1 MVACAAA
8 NVTSGIASL
17 LAVGTAPFVCIMDSL
32 TVSEQNAPC
41 GAYVTSTLGSVI
53 MTAPILVFDS
63 GVGGLSVLAHVR
75 AQLPAHPFVFA
86 CDNAALPYGTKPINW
101 LRERIVSVCQAAVHE
116 TGACAL
122 VVACNTAS
130 TVALDDLRQAL
141 DIPVIGTVPAVKPA
155 AEQSQS
161 GVIGVLATTTTIN
174 GAYLQRLIQQFAA
187 QCEVV
192 NIAAD
197 ALVGQAERKLRGEVL
212 DDAVLEA
219 MLAPLWAHPLLDT
232 VVLGC
237 THFPLVKEECERI
250 ARAHGRSAI
259 RWLDSGAA
267 IARRT
272 ADVLKGRAI
281 EGGDAAASDVASENY
296 SLATAPERPG
306 LEQALAGMG
315 VPPARRLMVEL
326 VANA

>member
-1 MVACAAA
+1 
-8 NVTSGIASL
+8 
-17 LAVGTAPFVCIMDSL
+17 
-32 TVSEQNAPC
+32 
-41 GAYVTSTLGSVI
+41 

-63 GVGGLSVLAHVR
+63 GVGGLSVLAHLR
-75 AQLPAHPFVFA
+75 SQLPDHPFVFA
-86 CDNAALPYGTKPINW
+86 CDNAALPYGTKPVAW
-101 LRERIVSVCQAAVHE
+101 LRQRIVAVCQSAVRE

-141 DIPVIGTVPAVKPA
+141 AVPVIGTVPAIKPA
-155 AEQSQS
+155 AEQSQR

-174 GAYLQRLIQQFAA
+174 GAYLQRLVQQFAS
-187 QCEVV
+187 QCDVV

-197 ALVGQAERKLRGEVL
+197 ALVGQAERKMRGDAL
-212 DDAVLEA
+212 DDAVLEDL
-219 MLAPLWAHPLLDT
+219 LAPLWARPLLDI

-250 ARAHGRSAI
+250 ARAHGRGEI

-272 ADVLKGRAI
+272 ANI
-281 EGGDAAASDVASENY
+281 VASMPPSKDGLLAADAHY
-296 SLATAPERPG
+296 SLATAPDAPG
-306 LEQALAGMG
+306 LEQALAGMN
-315 VPPARRLMVEL
+315 VPPARCLMVEMP
-326 VANA
+326 ANA

>member
-1 MVACAAA
+1 
-8 NVTSGIASL
+8 
-17 LAVGTAPFVCIMDSL
+17 MDSL
-32 TVSEQNAPC
+32 TTYEQNASL
-41 GAYVTSTLGSVI
+41 GAARSPLFLAMSS

-63 GVGGLSVLAHVR
+63 GVGGLSVLAHLR
-75 AQLPAHPFVFA
+75 AQLPTHPFVFA
-86 CDNAALPYGTKPINW
+86 CDNAALPYGTKSVAW
-101 LRERIVSVCQAAVHE
+101 LRERIVMVCQAAVWE
-116 TGACAL
+116 TKACAL

-155 AEQSQS
+155 AEQSLS

-174 GAYLQRLIQQFAA
+174 GAYLQRLIHQFAA

-197 ALVGQAERKLRGEVL
+197 ALVGQAECKLRGEML

-219 MLAPLWAHPLLDT
+219 MLAPLWAHPQLDT

-250 ARAHGRSAI
+250 ACAHGRAAI

-267 IARRT
+267 IARHT
-272 ADVLKGRAI
+272 ANILSNTAVSTGCALPTED
-281 EGGDAAASDVASENY
+281 SY
-296 SLATAPERPG
+296 SLATAPDRPG
-306 LEQALAGMG
+306 LEQALVGMG
-315 VPPARRLMVEL
+315 VPPARRLMVERA
-326 VANA
+326 ANA

>member
-1 MVACAAA
+1 
-8 NVTSGIASL
+8 
-17 LAVGTAPFVCIMDSL
+17 
-32 TVSEQNAPC
+32 
-41 GAYVTSTLGSVI
+41 

-63 GVGGLSVLAHVR
+63 GVGGLSVLAHLRVR
-75 AQLPAHPFVFA
+75 LPTCSFVFA
-86 CDNAALPYGTKPINW
+86 CDNAALPYGTKPVEW
-101 LRERIVSVCQAAVHE
+101 LRQRIVAFCQAAVRE

-130 TVALDDLRQAL
+130 TVALDDLRRAL
-141 DIPVIGTVPAVKPA
+141 AIPVIGTVPAVKPA
-155 AEQSQS
+155 AEHSQS
-161 GVIGVLATTTTIN
+161 GVIGVLATSTTIH
-174 GAYLQRLIQQFAA
+174 GAYLQRLIQQFAS

-197 ALVGQAERKLRGEVL
+197 ALVGQAERKLRGEAL

-219 MLAPLWAHPLLDT
+219 MLAPLWAHSQLDT

-250 ARAHGRSAI
+250 ALAHGRGAI
-259 RWLDSGAA
+259 CWLDSGAA

-272 ADVLKGRAI
+272 ADVLAQAPLVTR
-281 EGGDAAASDVASENY
+281 EGGVESTSAASSAGRY
-296 SLATAPERPG
+296 SLATAPELPG

-315 VPPARRLMVEL
+315 VPPAHRLMVEMP
-326 VANA
+326 ANA